1 MNKKKRA
8 KNLHSRCEI
17 CGAPGVQTIMSAEVV
32 DGILIEGIPDHH
44 CDTCGESYYTIE
56 TQRAIDEIR
65 ANPRRYA
72 QRKTVLAAVA

>member
-1 MNKKKRA
+1 
-8 KNLHSRCEI
+8 
-17 CGAPGVQTIMSAEVV
+17 MSAEVV